1 MFVCYIPG
9 ERASL
14 CYAVGLLSPLATNS
28 RLCSKKSSRQD
39 FTKHERCVFAGFP
52 LVVDLKKNFFTK
64 TRSFRSLIVRAYSC
78 LCWISQQNLLIDV
91 M

>member
-52 LVVDLKKNFFTK
+52 LVVDLKKTSSPKPGLLEVLLYVRIHVCVGFLNK
-64 TRSFRSLIVRAYSC
+64 TC
-78 LCWISQQNLLIDV
+78 
-91 M
+91 